1 MSDAF
6 SNPAT
11 RRYIYRVAM
20 AVMALLAVVHAL
32 DASLLSAIEVVIAA
46 VLGLADVNVPK
57 NEG

>member
-46 VLGLADVNVPK
+46 ILGLADVNVPK
-57 NEG
+57 SEE

>member
-11 RRYIYRVAM
+11 RRYIYRLAM

-46 VLGLADVNVPK
+46 ILGLADVNVPK
-57 NEG
+57 SEE

>member
-57 NEG
+57 TED

>member
-1 MSDAF
+1 MYDAF

-57 NEG
+57 SEE

>member
-46 VLGLADVNVPK
+46 VLGLADVNVPRS
-57 NEG
+57 ED

>member
-57 NEG
+57 SEE

>member
-1 MSDAF
+1 MCDAF

-46 VLGLADVNVPK
+46 VLGLADVNVPRS
-57 NEG
+57 EE

>member
-57 NEG
+57 GEE

>member
-6 SNPAT
+6 SNPTT

-20 AVMALLAVVHAL
+20 AVMALLAVVHAF

-57 NEG
+57 SEE

>member
-11 RRYIYRVAM
+11 RRYVYRVAM

-57 NEG
+57 SEE